1 MPAYLDD
8 AQVEVILG
16 MGTGYDAPTAVLFVD
31 TGADFVV
38 TAIVRREV
46 ARFCDRGVLL
56 PSQGPAAPR

>member
-1 MPAYLDD
+1 
-8 AQVEVILG
+8 VILG
-16 MGTGYDAPTAVLFVD
+16 MGTGYDAPTEVLFVD

-56 PSQGPAAPR
+56 TTQGPVAPR